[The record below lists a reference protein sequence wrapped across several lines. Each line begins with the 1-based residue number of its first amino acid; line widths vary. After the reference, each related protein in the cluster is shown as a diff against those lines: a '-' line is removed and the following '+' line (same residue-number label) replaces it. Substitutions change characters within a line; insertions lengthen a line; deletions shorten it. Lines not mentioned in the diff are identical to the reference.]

1 MALILAHDLGTS
13 GDKASLYDPEGRLL
27 ASTFGGYATDYG
39 PGGKAEQDPN
49 AWWQSLATTTRGLL
63 QQAARS
69 AGEVGCISFSGQMQ
83 SAVLLDAAGELVR
96 PAIIWADSR
105 AQAECALLVERV
117 GLERAYTITGHRL
130 SPTYTLAKCMWVR
143 AQEPDAWSRVRS
155 VLVAKDYLAYR
166 LTGRMATDP
175 SDASGTNAF
184 DQQEQR
190 WSEELLQAA
199 GIETA
204 LFPEIVPSTTVL
216 GGLTADA
223 AAATGLATG
232 TPVVIGGG
240 DGPCANLGA
249 GVVGPE
255 DGAYTY
261 LGSSAWI
268 SLATD
273 EPLHDPAMRFMTF
286 DHVVPGRFAPTAT
299 MQAGGA
305 ALDWIGEIVVP
316 GGGPDR
322 LGRLVAEAGGVE
334 AALEGLLFLPY
345 LLGERSPL
353 WDPRA
358 RGAFVGLARHHR
370 VAHLVRAVL
379 EGVAFNLRS
388 CLLAFEENGR
398 PIPALDAI
406 GGGARSDTWLQI
418 LADVWGRPV
427 RRRSLVDEA
436 NSLGAAVVGGVAIG
450 ILPSFDVAASLSEV
464 GRVFEPD
471 QARHARYSERY
482 EHFSDGYR
490 RLRTLF
496 QVL

>member
-1 MALILAHDLGTS
+1 MILAHDLGTS
-13 GDKASLYDPEGRLL
+13 GDKASLYDGEGRLL
-27 ASTFGGYATDYG
+27 ASTFAGYATDYG
-39 PGGKAEQDPN
+39 PGGRAEQDP
-49 AWWQSLATTTRGLL
+49 ADWWQAVTTATRELLERASLRAKHIGGL
-63 QQAARS
+63 
-69 AGEVGCISFSGQMQ
+69 SFSGQMQ
-83 SAVLLDAAGELVR
+83 SAVLLDGGGEPVR

-105 AQAECALLVERV
+105 AQAECAALLEGV
-117 GLERAYTITGHRL
+117 GLERAYAITGHRL

-143 AQEPDAWSRVRS
+143 GNERQAWSRVRA
-155 VLVAKDYLAYR
+155 VLLAKDYLAYR
-166 LTGRMATDP
+166 LTGLMATDP
-175 SDASGTNAF
+175 SDASGTNAY
-184 DQQEQR
+184 DQVERR
-190 WSEELLQAA
+190 WSDELLEAA
-199 GIETA
+199 GIEAT

-216 GGLTADA
+216 GGVTAEA
-223 AAATGLATG
+223 AAATGLVEG
-232 TPVVIGGG
+232 TPVVMGGG

-249 GVVGPE
+249 GVIGPA

-273 EPLHDPAMRFMTF
+273 APLHDPQMRFMTF

-305 ALDWIGEIVVP
+305 SLEWIGEIVAP

-322 LGRLVAEAGGVE
+322 LARLVADAGEVQ
-334 AALEGLLFLPY
+334 AAFDGLLFLPY

-358 RGAFVGLARHHR
+358 RGVFVGLARHHR
-370 VAHLVRAVL
+370 AAHLVRAVL

-406 GGGARSDTWLQI
+406 GGGARSDVWLQI

-436 NSLGAAVVGGVAIG
+436 NSLGAAVVGGVATG
-450 ILPSFDVAASLSEV
+450 ILPSFEVAGQLSEV
-464 GRVFEPD
+464 GAVFHPEE
-471 QARHARYSERY
+471 ARHARYGEHY
-482 EHFSDGYR
+482 EVFLDAYR

-496 QVL
+496 HPL